1 MKKEGKSLASIMT
14 SQLPKGRILKKKC
27 VSYSVRLSA
36 YWQAKLSPDHTL
48 KRDRDDISI
57 PKVSLTDAA
66 AQIPT

>member
-48 KRDRDDISI
+48 KRDDISI

>member
-48 KRDRDDISI
+48 KRDISI